1 MIVKYSAHLAL
12 AASLAAAPQ
21 EAPEMVTRQLWDAS
35 LIEHRPAAKPAPGTK
50 NVTPV
55 KGQTTPVKPSA
66 PVKGTLVGVTVWSF
80 RASKPADTREVRA
93 LVHEGDDDVE
103 LTPERVAAD
112 QPLAQGQK
120 LRIGIEVSKAG
131 YLYVIDRDEYAD
143 GSKGD
148 PFLIFPARN
157 IMGGNNKVLDDN
169 LAPGAA
175 PMQGGLIAA
184 ALREADFYAVQ
195 VGPGML
201 VEIPA
206 ASDRVPYFTM
216 KRSKP
221 NQTKEVLTILIS
233 PTPIPGLTVA
243 GRQQL
248 DEKQLADWEK
258 QWRVKSYQLG
268 DAKTQGQTYTV
279 AEKQAA
285 SGAKPLS
292 KDDPLPQLMYRLD
305 TRTGEAGMMDLPLRI
320 AK

>member
-157 IMGGNNKVLDDN
+157 IMGGNN
-169 LAPGAA
+169 
-175 PMQGGLIAA
+175 
-184 ALREADFYAVQ
+184 Q

>member
-35 LIEHRPAAKPAPGTK
+35 LIEHRPAAKPATGTK

-157 IMGGNNKVLDDN
+157 IMGGNNK
-169 LAPGAA
+169 
-175 PMQGGLIAA
+175 
-184 ALREADFYAVQ
+184 

>member
-157 IMGGNNKVLDDN
+157 IMGGNN
-169 LAPGAA
+169 
-175 PMQGGLIAA
+175 
-184 ALREADFYAVQ
+184 Q

-305 TRTGEAGMMDLPLRI
+305 TKTGEAGMMDLPLRI

>member
-50 NVTPV
+50 NVTPI

-157 IMGGNNKVLDDN
+157 IMGGNNKV
-169 LAPGAA
+169 
-175 PMQGGLIAA
+175 
-184 ALREADFYAVQ
+184 
-195 VGPGML
+195 GPGML

-233 PTPIPGLTVA
+233 PTPIPGLMVA

>member
-50 NVTPV
+50 NVTPI

-157 IMGGNNKVLDDN
+157 IMGGNNK
-169 LAPGAA
+169 
-175 PMQGGLIAA
+175 
-184 ALREADFYAVQ
+184 

>member
-1 MIVKYSAHLAL
+1 MIGKYSIHLAF

-21 EAPEMVTRQLWDAS
+21 EAPEVVTRQLWDAT
-35 LIEHRPAAKPAPGTK
+35 LIEQRPAAKPTSGTK
-50 NVTPV
+50 KATPA
-55 KGQTTPVKPSA
+55 KGQTTPVKPTA

-80 RASKPADTREVRA
+80 RPSKSADTAEVRA
-93 LVHEGDDDVE
+93 FVQEGDDDLW

-157 IMGGNNKVLDDN
+157 IMGGNNKV
-169 LAPGAA
+169 
-175 PMQGGLIAA
+175 
-184 ALREADFYAVQ
+184 
-195 VGPGML
+195 GPGML

-216 KRSKP
+216 NRSRP

-233 PTPIPGLTVA
+233 PTPIPGLMVP
-243 GRQQL
+243 GRQQVDKYGRPQL
-248 DEKQLADWEK
+248 DEKQLAVWEK

-305 TRTGEAGMMDLPLRI
+305 TKTGEAGMMDLPLRI

>member
-157 IMGGNNKVLDDN
+157 IMGGNNKV
-169 LAPGAA
+169 
-175 PMQGGLIAA
+175 
-184 ALREADFYAVQ
+184 
-195 VGPGML
+195 GPGML